1 MSFLRKSDVK
11 NHLSPRSGIS
21 THPPDPTRRD
31 PATSPE
37 NNAAG
42 TRPEQTD
49 IGIRLDPIS
58 PPAVPAAQAGGS
70 TGTVEKAQ
78 DFGKRS

>member
-11 NHLSPRSGIS
+11 NHLSTRSGTS
-21 THPPDPTRRD
+21 THPPGLTPHD
-31 PATSPE
+31 PATSPD

-42 TRPEQTD
+42 TRPDETD
-49 IGIRLDPIS
+49 LGIRPDAI
-58 PPAVPAAQAGGS
+58 AHAAAQAGGS
-70 TGTVEKAQ
+70 TGTPEKAQ